1 MSSGF
6 FAMDQIDAHNP
17 AMNDRHQTKPYPL
30 RMGDGL
36 RSKLEDQAREMG
48 RSLNAEIVG
57 RLEESFDSP
66 KATLTDAQAKSLA
79 NEIMSM
85 IEVKS
90 REPAQ
95 VVLATDLDVPDI
107 ETLLERIDNR
117 RAEEDLAVARLI
129 EAAGEAAHA
138 IYVAEGPSERYEEA
152 RNRIFRL
159 RDLQGEIYYH
169 KYFLEELRSPPATD
183 DRSAAAPERKVK

>member
-6 FAMDQIDAHNP
+6 FAVIQIDAHNP

-57 RLEESFDSP
+57 RLEESFDSR
-66 KATLTDAQAKSLA
+66 KATLSDAQAKSLA
-79 NEIMSM
+79 SEIMAM

-95 VVLATDLDVPDI
+95 AVLPTDLDVSDI
-107 ETLLERIDNR
+107 ELLLERIDNR

-129 EAAGEAAHA
+129 EAADEAAHA

-152 RNRIFRL
+152 RKRIFRL

-169 KYFLEELRSPPATD
+169 KYFLEELRSPPSTEEGEAMVA
-183 DRSAAAPERKVK
+183 RRKAK